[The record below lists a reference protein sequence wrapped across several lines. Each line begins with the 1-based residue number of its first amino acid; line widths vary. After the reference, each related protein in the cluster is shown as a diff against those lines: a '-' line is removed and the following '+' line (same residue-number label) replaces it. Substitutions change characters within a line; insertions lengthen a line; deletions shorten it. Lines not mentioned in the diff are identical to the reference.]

1 MVDSRIVFCH
11 RTENSMRRSAVRSSV
26 TLRLTALLSVILGG
40 FAHLSI
46 AQQPISAASLPSTSA
61 HLPSHQQAFSIRSP
75 DFIDNG
81 TVADSQLYNGG
92 GGGGGGG
99 GKGGCQGANQSPAIQ
114 WQHAPA
120 GTVSFAITLFDPDAP
135 GRGWWHWAVANI
147 PASIHRLPAN
157 ASASGALAALGAV
170 QARNDFDDDGYS
182 GPCPP
187 AGTVHRYILTVYA
200 LSSSDLRVEAGRPA
214 PFFEHEIVNSTIAK
228 ASITVRNR
236 PRAVPDPDDSSSP

>member
-1 MVDSRIVFCH
+1 MVDSLIVFCH

-26 TLRLTALLSVILGG
+26 TLRLTALLSVILSG
-40 FAHLSI
+40 FAPHSD
-46 AQQPISAASLPSTSA
+46 AQQPAKASEAP
-61 HLPSHQQAFSIRSP
+61 FSISSP
-75 DFIDNG
+75 DLIDNG
-81 TVADSQLYNGG
+81 TVGNSQLYNH
-92 GGGGGGG
+92 
-99 GKGGCQGANQSPAIQ
+99 GGCQGGNQSPAVS

-120 GTVSFAITLFDPDAP
+120 GTVRFAITLFDIDAP

-157 ASASGALAALGAV
+157 ASTSGALAALGAV

-200 LSSSDLRVEAGRPA
+200 LSSSDLHVEAGRPA
-214 PFFEHEIVNSTIAK
+214 PFFEHEIRNSAIAK
-228 ASITVRNR
+228 ASIIVRNR
-236 PRAVPDPDDSSSP
+236 PRALLDPDDSTSP